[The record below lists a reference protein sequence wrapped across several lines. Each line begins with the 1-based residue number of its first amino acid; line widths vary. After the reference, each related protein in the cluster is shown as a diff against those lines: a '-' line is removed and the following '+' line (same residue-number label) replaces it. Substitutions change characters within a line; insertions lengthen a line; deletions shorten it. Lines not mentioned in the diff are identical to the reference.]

1 MKVGL
6 NKIRCCK
13 SSLMDLMVRCRVK
26 KVTTDPGGV
35 TDTAP
40 HLLPFT
46 MATEEWMGGFHGPW
60 AMGRRIAWLD
70 ILKHRKIML
79 TSQNH
84 VSASTCKMLKYVFV
98 RK

>member
-1 MKVGL
+1 
-6 NKIRCCK
+6 
-13 SSLMDLMVRCRVK
+13 MVRCRVK